1 MNQELSLDDLY
12 REAKA
17 AMRSQKAQLAK
28 APVETKDPSLE
39 GIYANPSNWTR
50 GPLIALLHEETQS
63 FLGYFVEWKHR
74 TVPDARRLVREV
86 DVKAPAET
94 CRVEYLSGQWP
105 TETSA
110 FHSPKLPWK
119 IDLPCVASIKLL
131 DFGLEALD
139 VPLDFCFGEGA
150 LDRVELVVTT
160 TFHSPGQYITLPP
173 GTDILPR
180 MLPVQVQDLLTQ
192 LGQV

>member
-1 MNQELSLDDLY
+1 MNQDISLDDLY

-17 AMRSQKAQLAK
+17 AMRGQQAKLAK
-28 APVETKDPSLE
+28 APVKAEATPSE
-39 GIYANPSNWTR
+39 GIYANPANWIR
-50 GPLIALLHEETQS
+50 GQVICLLHKETQS
-63 FLGYFVEWKHR
+63 FLGYYVEWRHR

-86 DVKAPAET
+86 GVKPPTES
-94 CRVEYLSGQWP
+94 CSVEYLSGQWP
-105 TETSA
+105 AEVQTPPER
-110 FHSPKLPWK
+110 KLPWK

-131 DFGLEALD
+131 DFGLEAVG
-139 VPLDFCFGEGA
+139 VPLDFCFGEGR

-160 TFHSPGQYITLPP
+160 TFRSPGQYITLPS

-192 LGQV
+192 LGQA